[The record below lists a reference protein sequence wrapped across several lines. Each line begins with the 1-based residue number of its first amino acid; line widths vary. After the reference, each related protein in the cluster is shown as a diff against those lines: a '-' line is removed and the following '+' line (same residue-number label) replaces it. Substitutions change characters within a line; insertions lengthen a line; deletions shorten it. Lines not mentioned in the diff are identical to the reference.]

1 VLVCAARISTASKG
15 SAATGFRSHS
25 LIHSWARERRFRRR
39 GWSRGATLPP
49 WQPSHHLSTDHR
61 WHLLSLLAWPRHA
74 RRGRRRSGS
83 YAGRGIGRISCDEGA
98 ELRVETTRAATAFR
112 VASCRCRADWLPCGQ
127 AGTLLVRSGRH
138 RRAHRL
144 RWARA
149 ERVSDRARAG
159 PEHRGRSI
167 GADTRSCPGTRA
179 RWTER
184 ADRELVENVRQTTGG
199 QGTAVILDCVGEG
212 STPQRGPMMTRG
224 GGVFCIGGSGGRIDT
239 RSRELV
245 DQEKTIAGNLVGTDS
260 ELGEH
265 RERVVGES
273 HCQYPTIRSPRSPRH
288 RGTCGMVASRDA
300 RYSYPEDCE
309 QQKGGGGCRSSW

>member
-1 VLVCAARISTASKG
+1 MRAARLHGYDTTLEGAACSLREDMPDLKISAPDEVIVTIDGAGVCRTDLDSIEG
-15 SAATGFRSHS
+15 QCTGFQSHS

-61 WHLLSLLAWPRHA
+61 WHLLRLLAWPRQA

-98 ELRVETTRAATAFR
+98 ELRVETTRVATAFR

-179 RWTER
+179 RCTER

-212 STPQRGPMMTRG
+212 STP
-224 GGVFCIGGSGGRIDT
+224 
-239 RSRELV
+239 
-245 DQEKTIAGNLVGTDS
+245 
-260 ELGEH
+260 
-265 RERVVGES
+265 
-273 HCQYPTIRSPRSPRH
+273 
-288 RGTCGMVASRDA
+288 
-300 RYSYPEDCE
+300 
-309 QQKGGGGCRSSW
+309 